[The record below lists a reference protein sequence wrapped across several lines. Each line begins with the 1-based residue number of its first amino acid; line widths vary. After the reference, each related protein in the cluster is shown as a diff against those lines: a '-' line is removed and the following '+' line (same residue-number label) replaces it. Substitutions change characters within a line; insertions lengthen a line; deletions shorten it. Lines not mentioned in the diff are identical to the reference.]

1 MMLDKVQK
9 KKELNDDELV
19 QLKSKKLIEGKK
31 PNFIISEN
39 IAVSTKQMANYIK
52 LRGED
57 NAYYKKIV
65 YELICKNKTG
75 TDKKEIREL
84 LSNKLP
90 EVISDKQKEHKMSY
104 ILRRLKEEGKIE
116 NNGSDATPNWIPRY
130 S

>member
-1 MMLDKVQK
+1 MDDK
-9 KKELNDDELV
+9 EILL
-19 QLKSKKLIEGKK
+19 LKNKKLIEGKK

-39 IAVSTKQMANYIK
+39 IAVSTKQVANYIK

-57 NAYYKKIV
+57 NTYYKKIV
-65 YELICKNKTG
+65 YELIFKNKTG

-90 EVISDKQKEHKMSY
+90 EIISDKQKEYKISY
-104 ILRRLKEEGKIE
+104 ILKKLKEEGKID
-116 NNGSDATPNWIPRY
+116 NGGTDAFPNWIPKF